1 MRHPSRS
8 WTTIPG
14 ILVHWTEMTL
24 LALAYAYARHLVGV
38 DPTPD
43 WDLAGSIVLLGAL
56 VLVLVWNYGRPR
68 PR

>member
-1 MRHPSRS
+1 VRYPSRS

-24 LALAYAYARHLVGV
+24 LVLAYTSVRHLVGV

-43 WDLAGSIVLLGAL
+43 WDRAGSIVLLGTL
-56 VLVLVWNYGRPR
+56 VLFLVWNFGRPR

>member
-1 MRHPSRS
+1 MHRPSRS

-24 LALAYAYARHLVGV
+24 LALAYVYARHLVGV

-43 WDLAGSIVLLGAL
+43 WDLAGSIVLLGTL
-56 VLVLVWNYGRPR
+56 VLFLVWNYGRPR

>member
-1 MRHPSRS
+1 VRYPARS
-8 WTTIPG
+8 WTTIPR

-24 LALAYAYARHLVGV
+24 LALAYVYARHLVGV

-43 WDLAGSIVLLGAL
+43 WDRAGSIVLLGTL
-56 VLVLVWNYGRPR
+56 VLFLVWNFGRPR